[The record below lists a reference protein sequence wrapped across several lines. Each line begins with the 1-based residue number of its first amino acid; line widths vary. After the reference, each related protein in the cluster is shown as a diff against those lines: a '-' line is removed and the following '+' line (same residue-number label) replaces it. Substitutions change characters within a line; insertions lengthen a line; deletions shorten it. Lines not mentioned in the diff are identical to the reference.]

1 MFRKKISYFK
11 DLYKK
16 TIDEKFQRKYDALLK
31 AIGFEIAMNYK
42 TSITIVEDDE
52 NILTK
57 LKEEGFVVNS
67 ISNNK
72 HEISGWGND
81 NKTADENII

>member
-16 TIDEKFQRKYDALLK
+16 TSDEKFQRKYDALLK
-31 AIGFEIAMNYK
+31 AIEAEIVMNYK
-42 TSITIVEDDE
+42 TSITIVEEDE
-52 NILTK
+52 DILTK
-57 LKEEGFVVNS
+57 LKEDGFVVNS

-72 HEISGWGND
+72 HEISGWSND
-81 NKTADENII
+81 SRT

>member
-1 MFRKKISYFK
+1 MSMFMKKISYFK

-16 TIDEKFQRKYDALLK
+16 TSDEKFQRKYDALLK
-31 AIGFEIAMNYK
+31 AIENEIVVNYK
-42 TSITIVEDDE
+42 TSITIVEEDE

-57 LKEEGFVVNS
+57 LKDEGFVVNS

-72 HEISGWGND
+72 HEISGWCNED
-81 NKTADENII
+81 NHS